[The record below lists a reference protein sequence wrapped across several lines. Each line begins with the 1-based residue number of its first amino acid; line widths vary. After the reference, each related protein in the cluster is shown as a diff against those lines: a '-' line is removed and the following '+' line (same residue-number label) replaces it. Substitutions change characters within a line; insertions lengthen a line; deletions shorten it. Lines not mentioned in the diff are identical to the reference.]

1 MRRPKPAPAPDR
13 SVAVQ
18 LGARVVRVPALNVG
32 QWFRLQSAFDAFAG
46 AEAKDAAETFAHG
59 LTIARI
65 LFERAEPAVEID
77 ENLECTP
84 AQLQAAQT
92 AIFEFSRFT
101 QGKAAAANG

>member
-1 MRRPKPAPAPDR
+1 MRRSKAAPGPDR
-13 SVAVQ
+13 AVAVR
-18 LGARVVRVPALNVG
+18 LGARTFRVPALNVG

-46 AEAKDAAETFAHG
+46 AESKDAAETFAHG

-65 LFERAEPAVEID
+65 LFERAEPSVEID